1 MSVLQA
7 LINYRLQ
14 LEKEGSSK
22 AHLSN
27 YDRLINQECATLV
40 NQSADDISLIN
51 FRVQRCNEGA
61 SKEELSIIDARIFK
75 YLGNQQARFEDI
87 NIRKISGDNFNIS
100 VDLSMETIGD
110 LYSKVANHLGESVG
124 RIRLINKGKYLEFM
138 QQTLSSL
145 HIDKDSVIG
154 LTFRLGCDGRG
165 CCDVNYH
172 IISDSLL
179 RQSESVFNKFNENE
193 KKNIVGG
200 FSKLFAIEELTRQVE
215 EKTRELRDLKEKIQ
229 IENSKSKFN
238 DSKVSFNILDC
249 SFIEPEPDASFIE
262 ACMNSGP
269 ILVEEEDLYG

>member
-7 LINYRLQ
+7 LISYRLQ

-27 YDRLINQECATLV
+27 YDRLINQECMTLK
-40 NQSADDISLIN
+40 NESTNNINLIN

-61 SKEELSIIDARIFK
+61 SKEDLSIIDSRIFK
-75 YLGNQQARFEDI
+75 YLGNQQARFVDI
-87 NIRKISGDNFNIS
+87 IIRKISGDNFNIS
-100 VDLSMETIGD
+100 VDLSSETIGD
-110 LYSKVANHLGESVG
+110 LYNKVANYLSDSAE
-124 RIRLINKGKYLEFM
+124 RIKLIYKGKYLEFM

-145 HIDKDSVIG
+145 HIEKNSIIG

-179 RQSESVFNKFNENE
+179 KQSESVFNKFTEGE
-193 KKNIVGG
+193 KKNIIGG

-229 IENSKSKFN
+229 IENSKKE
-238 DSKVSFNILDC
+238 VSFNILNC